1 MSQPHPLPL
10 PRPTGRGNRHD
21 VVSGAEQRVLPERW
35 QSRSSQWDRLKPD
48 ARRMRQN
55 QTPAEAKVWSALR
68 NKQVAGLKF
77 RRQHAVDRYI
87 VDFYCHEM
95 RLVIEVDGPT
105 HDATVEED
113 AIRRQVIENQGI
125 TFLRFKND
133 EVFDDLPS
141 VLERIMN
148 AAGIAS
154 GTPASSEQNQ
164 ASIISPP
171 PRRTGRAP
179 RGGVRP

>member
-1 MSQPHPLPL
+1 
-10 PRPTGRGNRHD
+10 
-21 VVSGAEQRVLPERW
+21 
-35 QSRSSQWDRLKPD
+35 
-48 ARRMRQN
+48 MRQE
-55 QTPAEAKVWSALR
+55 QTPAEAKLWSALR

-113 AIRRQVIENQGI
+113 AIRQQVIENQGI
-125 TFLRFKND
+125 TFLRFKNN
-133 EVFDDLPS
+133 EVFEDLPS

-148 AAGIAS
+148 TAGVATAASLWNDEQAS
-154 GTPASSEQNQ
+154 RTPLPAERNQ
-164 ASIISPP
+164 AQQAASPP
-171 PRRTGRAP
+171 PRRTGRGP
-179 RGGVRP
+179 GGGV